1 MKKSLFVLG
10 VAVAALA
17 SCTNEE
23 VVNIAESN
31 VIKFDN
37 AFVGNTTKVAAP
49 ELDEDNI
56 KDIYVYAVKG
66 SSATDVFDQQPKNV
80 YKTTAGEWAYD
91 NSVKWEPESYKFVA
105 YAGTEFTNSEVSA
118 MQSSGTDNYLTFTN
132 VIVDNAHQFDLL
144 YTTTGVTADY
154 TGGLTNVSNVKF
166 SFDHILSMI
175 QITLKSGFG
184 ETTKVAIS
192 NIQFYGM
199 KPQGTYNNSN
209 DKQWTASGTELTT
222 SNALTGTDGE
232 ATGASISGGGTATDV
247 VNSWVVIPQAISGQP
262 EMVKFSV
269 TVTDGSISEQKEFT
283 AKLPANTSWEKGNRY
298 NYIFTITPKAMEIEE
313 EWITFDAP
321 TVNPWTDAADG
332 ELTE

>member
-37 AFVGNTTKVAAP
+37 AFVGNTTKVAVP

-56 KDIYVYAVKG
+56 EDIYVYAVKG
-66 SSATDVFDQQPKNV
+66 SSATNVFDQQPKNV

-91 NSVKWEPESYKFVA
+91 NPVKWEQDSYKFVA
-105 YAGTEFTNSEVSA
+105 YAGTKFTSEVSA
-118 MQSSGTDNYLTFTN
+118 TQSSGTDNYLTFTN
-132 VIVDNAHQFDLL
+132 VTVDNDHQFDLL

-154 TGGLTNVSNVKF
+154 TNGLTGVSNVKF

-192 NIQFYGM
+192 NIKFYGM
-199 KPQGTYNNSN
+199 QPQGTYNTSN
-209 DKQWTASGTELTT
+209 DGLWTASGTALNDAT
-222 SNALTGTDGE
+222 ALTGTDGE
-232 ATGASISGGGTATDV
+232 ATGASISGGGAATDV
-247 VNSWVVIPQAISGQP
+247 VNSWVVIPQTISNQP

-269 TVTDGSISEQKEFT
+269 TVTDGSISEQKDFT

-298 NYIFTITPKAMEIEE
+298 NYIFTITPKAMEIED